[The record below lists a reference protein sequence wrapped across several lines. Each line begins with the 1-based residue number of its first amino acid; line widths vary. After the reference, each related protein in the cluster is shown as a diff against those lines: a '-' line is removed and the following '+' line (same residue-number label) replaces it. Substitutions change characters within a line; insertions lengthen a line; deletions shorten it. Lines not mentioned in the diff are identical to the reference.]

1 MSKCCAGRW
10 KPINYEDVFLA
21 VFCLRKAPV
30 QKHGVTTDNRNR
42 SQSANEVNLLGA
54 YRLGRR
60 SSPCMERLL
69 RYRRTITCWQRCK
82 LLVEKRQPM
91 IIVNN

>member
-10 KPINYEDVFLA
+10 KPINYELI
-21 VFCLRKAPV
+21 KAPV

-42 SQSANEVNLLGA
+42 CQSANEVNLLGA

-60 SSPCMERLL
+60 SSPCEERML

-91 IIVNN
+91 IKVNNYDRQ